1 MLNKHYFRQLVKF
14 ENTLIY
20 LVLLFASVIIIN
32 AIINNSKHIKIMKRI
47 RLLKLGGAV
56 IMTSS
61 LFLVSCVNSDYDIS
75 KDIDATM
82 GLGSS
87 GLALKFGNTEKVYLR
102 DLLKVS
108 NSNMLDTTSTSL
120 YFLVKDGVI
129 NTNTTINNADPVMI
143 NPVSVKSRQTE
154 VEETGTYPPNK
165 VFTINESN
173 TSSTLDINIK
183 NIDAAVK
190 EVSTVI
196 PDKLEVTGSFSSSLA
211 GTKITTQGVVITF
224 PDFIYSHQLNSKHQ
238 YQLENGKTSF
248 SLDIDSIVF
257 PKTGKFGQVPIN
269 NALSLS
275 DDISMTGAFN
285 CTTTQQLYLKQ
296 GDPIYSELTFVFSP
310 MQVKTVSGVMNK
322 EVSPE
327 IDPIQISNDLP
338 DFLQDE
344 SVKLEVS
351 NPTLKLWTKNGE
363 QWPFA
368 LLFGGTMKS
377 VKNNSVI
384 TSVNIPTSG
393 SVEIPQKKDQI
404 YYFSQTET
412 PFDTAAISAA
422 AEKYKVPTFGK
433 LVEKLPDN
441 IQIDM
446 KNGKV
451 SMNQNMLQTANLG
464 QTYSFNMGYRMLI
477 PLSFDANTTIVY
489 TDSIDDLHEDLKKYE
504 TSGLKLTA
512 EVFNAV
518 PLDLNVQVI
527 PYDYNGK
534 SLASEITFTT
544 EVAKGATPSGAVTTP
559 ISCVLTAANPASI
572 KKLDKLL
579 LKISSTSTSSNS
591 LMSNQYIQLNN
602 IRLILTSPIIGNF
615 N

>member
-56 IMTSS
+56 IMISS

-257 PKTGKFGQVPIN
+257 PKTGKFGQAPID

-412 PFDTAAISAA
+412 PFDTAAISAT

>member
-1 MLNKHYFRQLVKF
+1 
-14 ENTLIY
+14 
-20 LVLLFASVIIIN
+20 
-32 AIINNSKHIKIMKRI
+32 MKRI

-56 IMTSS
+56 IMISS

-196 PDKLEVTGSFSSSLA
+196 PDKLEVTGSFPSSLA

-224 PDFIYSHQLNSKHQ
+224 PDFIYSDQLNSKHQ